1 MKINKKEK
9 ERMDR
14 RLEGRTK
21 EKEKDREKGKKEKNP
36 RLLNL
41 FEDIHL
47 NTLLSGPG
55 S

>member
-1 MKINKKEK
+1 MKEK

-14 RLEGRTK
+14 RLQRRKKGR
-21 EKEKDREKGKKEKNP
+21 REKRKKNP

-47 NTLLSGPG
+47 HTLLSRPG